1 MQHKLRLVRQKVSDA
16 CDKTERV
23 EVLERIQELVGSPEG
38 IWESRKRKCKIE
50 SVFVLYLSVIPIV
63 SFNRQK
69 YNVDVKKAELLSM
82 LIKEDPASEVASD
95 AIRFTIK
102 RSFSMA

>member
-1 MQHKLRLVRQKVSDA
+1 MQHKFRLVRQKVSDA

-50 SVFVLYLSVIPIV
+50 SVFDRYLSVIPIV
-63 SFNRQK
+63 SFNGQK
-69 YNVDVKKAELLSM
+69 YDVDVMKAEFLSI
-82 LIKEDPASEVASD
+82 LIEEDPASEVESD